1 MQRGQLLLR
10 ADQRDRHAR
19 QKMCMHE
26 TTTALSHLP
35 RISPKPV
42 QSEAISIPSRHG
54 GIMGR
59 NVRALRVRL
68 TAASVAAA
76 GAARYYAA
84 QIADKAEEQPT
95 YR

>member
-1 MQRGQLLLR
+1 
-10 ADQRDRHAR
+10 
-19 QKMCMHE
+19 
-26 TTTALSHLP
+26 
-35 RISPKPV
+35 
-42 QSEAISIPSRHG
+42 
-54 GIMGR
+54 MGR